1 MIALTHLPSPNLQ
14 ACEKTYV
21 PAASI
26 DVAQARVQHAAYCRL
41 LAELGCEVL
50 VLDCNELHAD
60 STFVED
66 TAVILDELA
75 VLASMGTVSRRPET
89 DPMRSI
95 LSRFRPLETI
105 HLPAT
110 LEGGDVLRVGRQLL
124 VGCSRRTN
132 RTGIEALK
140 GIVGRF
146 GYEILPVPVHGCL
159 HLKTACTALPDGRL
173 IVNPKWIDLT
183 GLSGWEIL
191 AVPDSEPWAA
201 NLCLVGESIIL
212 PAEHGATA
220 EMLRNLGAKIYPVP
234 LSEFAKAEGGA
245 TCLSLLIP
253 DSPAKTEGP

>member
-1 MIALTHLPSPNLQ
+1 MIALTHVPSPNLY

-26 DVAQARVQHAAYCRL
+26 DVAQARVQHTAYCRL
-41 LAELGCEVL
+41 LSELGCEVL
-50 VLDCNELHAD
+50 VLDCSEAHAD

-75 VLASMGTVSRRPET
+75 VLASMGTESRRKET
-89 DPMRSI
+89 DAIRPF

-110 LEGGDVLRVGRQLL
+110 LEGGDVLRVGRRLL

-132 RTGIEALK
+132 RAGIDALK
-140 GIVGRF
+140 QMIDRF

-173 IVNPKWIDLT
+173 IVNPNWIELAA
-183 GLSGWEIL
+183 LSGWEVL

-212 PAEHGATA
+212 PAEHEETA
-220 EMLRNLGAKIYPVP
+220 EMLRNLGAKTYPVP

-253 DSPAKTEGP
+253 SSRANV